1 MPSFSFLSA
10 VVLAVGVSLS
20 VSEEFYVIYKLKEN
34 HYDLSENGKYYTRI
48 LYYWYKQKNSAS
60 RTLVLYQIS

>member
-10 VVLAVGVSLS
+10 VVLAVCVSLS

-48 LYYWYKQKNSAS
+48 LYYWYKQKIQ
-60 RTLVLYQIS
+60 LPEH